1 MKIKIHV
8 PATTTFMTKKK
19 KKNSEVTSIITIDF
33 QKKVFAGKLFLTIF
47 NPVNKTDSI

>member
-19 KKNSEVTSIITIDF
+19 KYSEVTSIIIIDF